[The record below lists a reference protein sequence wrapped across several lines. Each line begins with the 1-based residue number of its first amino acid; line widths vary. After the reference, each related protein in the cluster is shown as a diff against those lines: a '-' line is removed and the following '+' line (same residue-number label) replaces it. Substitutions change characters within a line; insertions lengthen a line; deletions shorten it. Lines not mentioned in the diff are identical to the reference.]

1 MDYINLVNPDDIYS
15 FKYEVSHFPDGQHS
29 FNLIESE
36 SRRYTFDALRE
47 HAKKHIITIK
57 SRLNSF
63 EDLEII
69 LCATQA
75 LKNLGIKRIRLYIPY
90 CLGGRSDRKFMEGSI
105 NYIKDVIA
113 PIINLQGYEEVEIM
127 DPHSYVLE
135 ACINN
140 FSKIGTEKLLN
151 FTFKDYFISKGHTH
165 WKQENVDNLLL
176 VSPDAGALKKIY
188 GVAQYI
194 GYQSDVIVATK
205 YRNPITGQIEKT
217 DVPLNITTEYCDK
230 DIFIVDDICDGGRT
244 FIEIAKAIK
253 SEKRFIGEI
262 YLVITH
268 GIFSQGFEGLASYVS
283 GIYTTNSVKDIE
295 DGEIVDEFSKHKTIH
310 ELVKQLNV
318 F

>member
-1 MDYINLVNPDDIYS
+1 MEIINLVNPNDRYS

-29 FNLIESE
+29 FNLIESD
-36 SRRYTFDALRE
+36 YNTFEILRE
-47 HAKKHIITIK
+47 YAKKHSITIK

-90 CLGGRSDRKFMEGSI
+90 CLGGRSDRKFMKGSI

-113 PIINLQGYEEVEIM
+113 PIINLQGYEEVEVM
-127 DPHSYVLE
+127 DPHSDVIE

-140 FSKIGTEKLLN
+140 FRKIGTRELLN
-151 FTFKDYFISKGHTH
+151 FVFKDYFLSKGYKT
-165 WKQENVDNLLL
+165 WEQENVDNILL

-188 GVAQYI
+188 EVAQHI
-194 GYQSDVIVATK
+194 GYKSDVIVSTK
-205 YRNPITGQIEKT
+205 YRNPITGQIERT
-217 DVPLNITTEYCDK
+217 NVPLNITDDYLDK
-230 DIFIVDDICDGGRT
+230 DIFIIDDICDGGRT

-253 SEKRFIGEI
+253 SDKKFIGKI
-262 YLVITH
+262 YLVVTH
-268 GIFSQGFEGLASYVS
+268 GIFSQGFEGLAEYVS
-283 GIYTTNSVKDIE
+283 GIYTTNSVKDIQ
-295 DGEIVDEFSKHKTIH
+295 DGTIVSGFSEYKTIH
-310 ELVKQLNV
+310 NFVKQLNV

>member
-1 MDYINLVNPDDIYS
+1 MDYINLVNPNDIYS

-29 FNLIESE
+29 LKLIESE
-36 SRRYTFDALRE
+36 DRYYTFDSLKQ
-47 HAKKHIITIK
+47 HAKKHSITIK

-90 CLGGRSDRKFMEGSI
+90 CLGGRSDRKFMKGSI
-105 NYIKDVIA
+105 NYIKDIIA

-127 DPHSYVLE
+127 DPHSDVLE

-165 WKQENVDNLLL
+165 WKQENVDKLLL

-188 GVAQYI
+188 GVAQHI

-244 FIEIAKAIK
+244 FIEVAKAIK
-253 SEKRFIGEI
+253 AEKRFIGEI
-262 YLVITH
+262 YLVVTH
-268 GIFSQGFEGLASYVS
+268 GIFSQGFEGLADYIS
-283 GIYTTNSVKDIE
+283 GIYTTNSVKDIQ
-295 DGEIVDEFSKHKTIH
+295 DGTIVNAFSKHKTIH
-310 ELVKQLNV
+310 ELVKQFNV

>member
-1 MDYINLVNPDDIYS
+1 MENINLVNPNDRYS

-29 FNLIESE
+29 FNLIEDE
-36 SRRYTFDALRE
+36 DNTFEILRE
-47 HAKKHIITIK
+47 YANKHGITIK

-75 LKNLGIKRIRLYIPY
+75 LKNIGIKRIRLYIPY
-90 CLGGRSDRKFMEGSI
+90 CLGGRSDRKFMKGSI
-105 NYIKDVIA
+105 NYIKDIIA

-127 DPHSYVLE
+127 DPHSDVLE

-140 FSKIGTEKLLN
+140 FSKIDTGELLN
-151 FTFKDYFISKGHTH
+151 FTFRDYFLSKGHKT

-188 GVAQYI
+188 GVAQHI
-194 GYQSDVIVATK
+194 GYKSDVIVATK
-205 YRNPITGQIEKT
+205 YRNPITGQIERT
-217 DVPLNITTEYCDK
+217 NVPLNITDYCDK

-244 FIEIAKAIK
+244 FIEVAKAIK
-253 SEKRFIGEI
+253 SDKKFIGEI
-262 YLVITH
+262 YLVVTH
-268 GIFSQGFEGLASYVS
+268 GIFSYGFEGLADYIS
-283 GIYTTNSVKDIE
+283 GIYTTNSVKDIQ
-295 DGEIVDEFSKHKTIH
+295 DGTIVNTFSKHKSIH
-310 ELVKQLNV
+310 NFVKQLNV

>member
-1 MDYINLVNPDDIYS
+1 MEVINLVNPNDMFS

-29 FNLIESE
+29 FNLIEDEDNTFE
-36 SRRYTFDALRE
+36 SLRE
-47 HAKKHIITIK
+47 YSQEHGITIK

-69 LCATQA
+69 LCSTHA
-75 LKNLGIKRIRLYIPY
+75 LKNIGIKRIRLYIPY
-90 CLGGRSDRKFMEGSI
+90 CLGGRSDRKFMKGSI

-127 DPHSYVLE
+127 DPHSDVLE

-140 FSKIGTEKLLN
+140 FSKMGTEKLLN
-151 FTFKDYFISKGHTH
+151 FTFKDYFLSKGHKT
-165 WKQENVDNLLL
+165 WKQENVDNILL

-188 GVAQYI
+188 GVAQHI

-244 FIEIAKAIK
+244 FIEVAKAIK

-262 YLVITH
+262 YLVVTH
-268 GIFSQGFEGLASYVS
+268 GIFSYGFEGLADYIS
-283 GIYTTNSVKDIE
+283 GIYTTNSVKDIQ
-295 DGEIVDEFSKHKTIH
+295 DGTIVNTFSKHKTIH
-310 ELVKQLNV
+310 NFVKQLNV

>member
-29 FNLIESE
+29 LNLIESE
-36 SRRYTFDALRE
+36 SRDYTFDALRE
-47 HAKKHIITIK
+47 HAKKHGITIK

-90 CLGGRSDRKFMEGSI
+90 CLGGRSDRKFVKGGI

-140 FSKIGTEKLLN
+140 FSKIDNKDLIDH
-151 FTFKDYFISKGHTH
+151 TFKDYFLSKGHTH
-165 WKQENVDNLLL
+165 RKQENIDKILL

-188 GVAQYI
+188 GVAQHI

-217 DVPLNITTEYCDK
+217 NVPMSVNDAHKDV
-230 DIFIVDDICDGGRT
+230 FIIDDIGDGFGT
-244 FIEIAKAIK
+244 FVEIAKTIQQVRNLSSSVK
-253 SEKRFIGEI
+253 PEHFGKN

-268 GIFSQGFEGLASYVS
+268 SIQEAGIIRALNVFEK
-283 GIYTTNSVKDIE
+283 IYTTNSINDWEIE
-295 DGEIVDEFSKHKTIH
+295 NLNV
-310 ELVKQLNV
+310 LNV